1 MDCLLAE
8 PWRPGRTMP
17 RTYSVKAGQ
26 DYSVKAGQGYSVKAG
41 PDQLEN
47 RRPFTQH
54 RAPKASDSTPG
65 EMRLDSC
72 IPLPNTNPSSCT
84 ATVSLTRV
92 LVDLKPLLRR
102 SGRPPLIALEDGG
115 SNTFDTNSS
124 LGSPAPS
131 VWAAKNK
138 KDDPFDKLFNKKEDT
153 FDKLFNKT
161 EDSFDKMRTC
171 SVQQRPLG
179 LFQSGLST
187 PDSTAATDRCS
198 GGACSKMES
207 LFCPSFDTE
216 FHLVRAAVGHFSNV
230 NFKKK
235 ILIW

>member
-1 MDCLLAE
+1 M
-8 PWRPGRTMP
+8 T
-17 RTYSVKAGQ
+17 
-26 DYSVKAGQGYSVKAG
+26 
-41 PDQLEN
+41 
-47 RRPFTQH
+47 
-54 RAPKASDSTPG
+54 
-65 EMRLDSC
+65 
-72 IPLPNTNPSSCT
+72 LPNTNASSCDFI
-84 ATVSLTRV
+84 LTRV
-92 LVDLKPLLRR
+92 LVELKPLLRR
-102 SGRPPLIALEDGG
+102 AGRPPLIALEDEG

-138 KDDPFDKLFNKKEDT
+138 KEDPFDKLFDKKEDT

-161 EDSFDKMRTC
+161 EDSFDKMRSG

-207 LFCPSFDTE
+207 WFCPSFDTE
-216 FHLVRAAVGHFSNV
+216 VHLVNPQVG
-230 NFKKK
+230 
-235 ILIW
+235 